1 MAKRLVWSFRA
12 QSDRKE
18 IFEYWNKRNKSKT
31 YSRKLN
37 DLFMQA
43 ANLITNYPELGTLT
57 DDEGVRVKI
66 VNDYLM
72 FYEELEKEKILI

>member
-1 MAKRLVWSFRA
+1 
-12 QSDRKE
+12 
-18 IFEYWNKRNKSKT
+18 
-31 YSRKLN
+31 
-37 DLFMQA
+37 MQA